1 MSREK
6 ISEVIGSLER
16 QADQAVMVRI
26 GFASIDRLVLDELL
40 SACGTLRHLLLEDE
54 RYGYVIEQVGRVQ
67 QAARAA
73 GRHGA
78 DPGKCRSDLDDALG
92 RLTFAWRQTASWVHA
107 ASPSG

>member
-1 MSREK
+1 MSRER
-6 ISEVIGSLER
+6 ISELIGSLEQ
-16 QADQAVMVRI
+16 QADKAVMVRI

-40 SACGTLRHLLLEDE
+40 SACGTLRHLLLED
-54 RYGYVIEQVGRVQ
+54 GR
-67 QAARAA
+67 
-73 GRHGA
+73 RHGA